1 MAVSGDSMQPET
13 PKSPYLNSH
22 LNSNDEAFDP
32 MIADSMANCDYKV
45 EGDGVGFHSNSN
57 GEFALNVEASPLQNP
72 IDFRSDRTCKSGTD
86 NQWDLSSE
94 GPTEY
99 PNALFDPKGK
109 NLRIRGDLGVDLE
122 SGREISGNGGSFW
135 SSTRRLLGKA
145 WNRFARGDFIRTFNG
160 SIPATRTVESHFSFN
175 PKLALA
181 KPAAEPVKSANP
193 DSKRGEK
200 PRDTGPVG
208 SAKSG
213 NENIRAHMK
222 PSGKKPP
229 KPPRA
234 PRSLTSAATDTSKE
248 KLMKGISDIALLRKA
263 KLERIRSLKKK
274 QAAKA
279 KASNANVWALVFTL
293 CFCLIMIVQGIF
305 SQGNASPQISPGAPM
320 QTRKF
325 SLEFNKNYRPN
336 STNREPGLTIGKNQ
350 PSDSLS
356 DPEPGIDEVTPVPPN
371 LGS

>member
-1 MAVSGDSMQPET
+1 MAVSGDSMQSET
-13 PKSPYLNSH
+13 PKSPYNAYLNG
-22 LNSNDEAFDP
+22 NDEAFVP
-32 MIADSMANCDYKV
+32 MIADRMANGDDKI
-45 EGDGVGFHSNSN
+45 EGDSVGFPSYNH
-57 GEFALNVEASPLQNP
+57 GEFVLNVEAYPLQNP
-72 IDFRSDRTCKSGTD
+72 VDFCYDRNCKSGTD
-86 NQWDLSSE
+86 TQWDLSPE
-94 GPTEY
+94 GPKEDS
-99 PNALFDPKGK
+99 NALFDSKAK
-109 NLRIRGDLGVDLE
+109 DLCSTGDLGLDLE

-135 SSTRRLLGKA
+135 SSTRRLLGKS
-145 WNRFARGDFIRTFNG
+145 WNRFIRGDYIRTFNG
-160 SIPATRTVESHFSFN
+160 SIPATKTVESHFSFN

-208 SAKSG
+208 SAKLG
-213 NENIRAHMK
+213 NENVRAHMK

-229 KPPRA
+229 KPPRP
-234 PRSLTSAATDTSKE
+234 PRPLRLAATDPSKE

-263 KLERIRSLKKK
+263 KQDRIRSLKKK

-279 KASNANVWALVFTL
+279 KTSNANVWALVFTL

-305 SQGNASPQISPGAPM
+305 SQGNGGPQVSPGAPV

-325 SLEFNKNYRPN
+325 SLEFNNNYHPN
-336 STNREPGLTIGKNQ
+336 STNREPGQTIGKNQ

-356 DPEPGIDEVTPVPPN
+356 DPEPGFDEVIPVPPN
-371 LGS
+371 LSS